1 MAVAADDDGGDDW
14 GVEQALMIPL
24 KAMAMASD
32 GYGSCPGVGIVFVYA
47 VVVVVVVVFRMRNWS
62 RGGGAGHWNGQW
74 SHTNKVV
81 KAASSCLNG
90 VRSPCPVNLSVLSCL
105 VLSRL
110 VLSCLVYQA
119 CQTCQT
125 LVKPTKPAT
134 EPVTVHSPSHRRQ
147 HLGWALGYFRALAF
161 PTNDI
166 ATNYTL
172 HFCIPR
178 WLLSYFGAHGPCMI
192 NIFLPLFFFLSRIY
206 TYTYTYTHTH

>member
-1 MAVAADDDGGDDW
+1 MAIHLTYIPYLHPHD
-14 GVEQALMIPL
+14 AL
-24 KAMAMASD
+24 
-32 GYGSCPGVGIVFVYA
+32 
-47 VVVVVVVVFRMRNWS
+47 
-62 RGGGAGHWNGQW
+62 
-74 SHTNKVV
+74 
-81 KAASSCLNG
+81 SSVRPALSLLPCL
-90 VRSPCPVNLSVLSCL
+90 RVLSCL
-105 VLSRL
+105 VS
-110 VLSCLVYQA
+110 SCLVYQA

-172 HFCIPR
+172 HFCCIPR

-192 NIFLPLFFFLSRIY
+192 NIFLSLFFSSHASIHTHIHIHIY
-206 TYTYTYTHTH
+206 TYTRSTRH